1 MKLDAELYYAEY
13 RIIFR
18 VTMQSVILLR
28 VVAPQ

>member
-1 MKLDAELYYAEY
+1 MKLDAELHYAEY

-18 VTMQSVILLR
+18 VTMLSVILLR